1 MSQDR
6 LFQVLRS
13 PIVSEKST
21 RVADLYNQVVF
32 EVIPDATKT
41 EVRQAVE
48 LAFDVEVE
56 SVQIT
61 NIRGKMKSFGRQTG
75 KRKNW
80 KKAYIRLKE
89 GQEIDFTGGSV

>member
-6 LFQVLRS
+6 LYQILRS

-21 RVADLYNQVVF
+21 RVADLHNQVVF
-32 EVIPDATKT
+32 EVIPDATKN
-41 EVRQAVE
+41 EVQKAVE
-48 LAFDVEVE
+48 LAFDVKVV

-61 NIRGKMKSFGRQTG
+61 NIRGKMKSTGRQTG

-80 KKAYIRLKE
+80 KKAYIRLE
-89 GQEIDFTGGSV
+89 QGQEIDFTGVA